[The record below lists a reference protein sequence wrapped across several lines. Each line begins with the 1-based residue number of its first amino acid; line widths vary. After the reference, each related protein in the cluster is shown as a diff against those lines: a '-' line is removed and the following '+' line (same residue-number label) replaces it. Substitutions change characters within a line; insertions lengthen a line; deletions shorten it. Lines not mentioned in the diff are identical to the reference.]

1 MTSLE
6 QHLTDHEYLDTFDGW
21 ESCECGWREEIE
33 RRSETGSV
41 FTHAAHV
48 ADAWRESRTVRTVEE
63 LYSDDHLAGTTIQ
76 EVCPGSGDH
85 EYFECARCIYPHK
98 WEMSFQCGW
107 CRVGNAYDDDD
118 CTPSLPVLILWTPE
132 DGAL

>member
-6 QHLTDHEYLDTFDGW
+6 QHLADHEYLDTFDGW

-48 ADAWRESRTVRTVEE
+48 ADTWREARTVRTDDE
-63 LYSDDHLAGTTIQ
+63 LDALPDLTIVKPFAPLSEAVLASDLADDRLDNQ
-76 EVCPGSGDH
+76 
-85 EYFECARCIYPHK
+85 
-98 WEMSFQCGW
+98 
-107 CRVGNAYDDDD
+107 DDDD
-118 CTPSLPVLILWTPE
+118 LPALILWTPE
-132 DGAL
+132 DGAQ

>member
-48 ADAWRESRTVRTVEE
+48 ADTWRESRTVRTVEE
-63 LYSDDHLAGTTIQ
+63 LDALPQNSMTLDPQG
-76 EVCPGSGDH
+76 
-85 EYFECARCIYPHK
+85 
-98 WEMSFQCGW
+98 
-107 CRVGNAYDDDD
+107 RVWQHIREQWVALGRLHA
-118 CTPSLPVLILWTPE
+118 PSSVPFPVTILWTPE